1 MEYNGRVPE
10 GEVGMKKRGIFPV
23 IILLV
28 LTVGALAA
36 ARAGTSGPR
45 PGRGQEQ
52 GERPKLYARSVVFEQ
67 NVKSSGNA
75 LGEPDGRFAEI
86 APGGQLVLLLEDRI
100 YPSGSF
106 DGGLVVVKEE
116 SHYGLEGWFLVGG
129 TPQDPQFAWMP
140 LVKGQSP
147 GSFRV
152 AVREAIEGSAGL
164 SMIRI
169 SNADTK
175 PILLDALVGY
185 GRIEAGA
192 IRPPLVVPRPLW

>member
-1 MEYNGRVPE
+1 MGVSE
-10 GEVGMKKRGIFPV
+10 GEVGMKKRGICPV

-28 LTVGALAA
+28 LTAGAFAA
-36 ARAGTSGPR
+36 AHAGASAPR

-52 GERPKLYARSVVFEQ
+52 AERPKLYARRVMFEQ
-67 NVKSSGNA
+67 NVKNSGDA

-106 DGGLVVVKEE
+106 DAGVVVTREE
-116 SHYGLEGWFLVGG
+116 SQYGLEGWFLVGG
-129 TPQDPQFAWMP
+129 TPEDPQFAWMP
-140 LVKGQSP
+140 LVRGQSP
-147 GSFRV
+147 RSFRV

-164 SMIRI
+164 NMIRI
-169 SNADTK
+169 SNAGTK

-185 GRIEAGA
+185 GRIEAGG
-192 IRPPLVVPRPLW
+192 RRSPLVVPRPLW